1 MQDYDGNFTPGTLL
15 YFIPKGKTPVD
26 RKRRADRLVNFIA
39 KQSYTI
45 TLAVSLG
52 QIRTLIE
59 HPGSM
64 THSSIPPEEQ
74 LKRGIDPGGI
84 RLSIGL
90 EKAEDII
97 YDLRKAMDNS
107 M

>member
-1 MQDYDGNFTPGTLL
+1 M
-15 YFIPKGKTPVD
+15 
-26 RKRRADRLVNFIA
+26 NFIA
-39 KQSYTI
+39 KHSYTI

-52 QIRTLIE
+52 SIRTLVE

-84 RLSIGL
+84 RLSVGI
-90 EKAEDII
+90 EKPEDII
-97 YDLRKAMDNS
+97 YDLRKALDHS
-107 M
+107 V